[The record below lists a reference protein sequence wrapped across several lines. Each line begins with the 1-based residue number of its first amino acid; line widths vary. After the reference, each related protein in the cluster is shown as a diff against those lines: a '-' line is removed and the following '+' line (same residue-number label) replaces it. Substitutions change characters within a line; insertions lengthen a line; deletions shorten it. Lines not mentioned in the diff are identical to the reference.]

1 MSIDIVTAEVVRNG
15 INGAVREMF
24 ATIIRAA
31 HSPLLYAN
39 HDFAVG
45 IVSAD
50 ARLWGSAPGCAT
62 FVTLLPKIVGDGL
75 ARRPV
80 ESLRDG
86 DCFVVNDPFL
96 TGTHIS
102 DTTIYS
108 PIFVEGRLIAFSAVT
123 AHWIDIGGKV
133 PGGWCPDSTDVYQEG
148 ICFTH
153 EQLAHEWRKDEQLF
167 TFITQNVRYPR
178 PLLGDIQSQISAC
191 RQGSDRIKRLCAK
204 YGPDTVVAAMDD
216 VIDRTTA
223 MMKRRIGRLPDGVYA
238 ADSAIDGDGID
249 PELHCVIAL
258 QVTISDDRLT
268 VTFDGSGPTTAG
280 PVNHPGAIA
289 DVYCALKG
297 LLAPNEDPNE
307 GHSAAFDHVPAPG
320 TVVGPLRPAP
330 TDSYG
335 YVGVV
340 LIELAIA
347 ALSDALPG
355 LTPAAGYQLF
365 GGKLSLTTPDP
376 DASFVFDDVSAG
388 GAGARP
394 SHDGPTLVF
403 AGNGDT
409 PTISVEVLETRFPI
423 RCREHSL
430 IFDHAGHGQYRGG
443 PGIRRDF
450 EVLVDGVAAETSI
463 QNSETL
469 LAVGVRGGSDGAASY
484 AVLNPD
490 TSEEQVFRRQG
501 QAAVMLKSGDIMSY
515 RAGGGG
521 GYGRPGDRDRS
532 LVEQDIVE
540 EKVTEDTAA
549 EIYAYRRVG
558 VRGGT

>member
-24 ATIIRAA
+24 STIIRAA

-307 GHSAAFDHVPAPG
+307 GHSAAFDYVPAPG

-540 EKVTEDTAA
+540 EKVTEDIAA
-549 EIYAYRRVG
+549 EIYAYGRVG

>member
-24 ATIIRAA
+24 STIIRAA

-490 TSEEQVFRRQG
+490 TPEEQVFRRQG
-501 QAAVMLKSGDIMSY
+501 QAAVMLKSGDVMSY

>member
-1 MSIDIVTAEVVRNG
+1 M
-15 INGAVREMF
+15 
-24 ATIIRAA
+24 
-31 HSPLLYAN
+31 
-39 HDFAVG
+39 
-45 IVSAD
+45 
-50 ARLWGSAPGCAT
+50 
-62 FVTLLPKIVGDGL
+62 
-75 ARRPV
+75 
-80 ESLRDG
+80 
-86 DCFVVNDPFL
+86 
-96 TGTHIS
+96 
-102 DTTIYS
+102 
-108 PIFVEGRLIAFSAVT
+108 T